1 MKRLTCATFFLA
13 ALLCL
18 ASASGQGNAAVTW
31 RAIYQGQLG
40 DNAVTLDLA
49 LAADGF
55 AFARL
60 TQVGSGTQLDGV
72 GNHDPETGSVTLE
85 FHAALYRFAPSVALD
100 HAALGGLY
108 SDADTGG
115 SGTVVA
121 TLEGVRSLDWSDD
134 GNTLSVELTFAAE
147 RASSG
152 VLERT
157 AQYAYGSLTEGRIAL
172 SYAYPRF
179 VAGPAALNGLLERE
193 AAERMADWAQEG
205 RNLLYNAGGI
215 GWAWTHSES
224 TDLVG
229 AAEGYRSLVT
239 SFYYY
244 TGGAHPN
251 SHKSSLLVRLGGA
264 GLEVIA
270 LEELFAHGSDW
281 LAAVSAAVLS
291 ELSAQGAEAVV
302 RGDVTELTALDL
314 TTFTLEPGGLSFH
327 FDPYA
332 VGPYVQG
339 DFVVTLPYADLAALA
354 APGGAIE
361 AFASAYR

>member
-13 ALLCL
+13 AFLCL
-18 ASASGQGNAAVTW
+18 ASVSGQGNAAVTW

-40 DNAVTLDLA
+40 DNAVSLDLA

-60 TQVGSGTQLDGV
+60 TQAGSATQLDGV
-72 GNHDPETGSVTLE
+72 GNHDPETGSVALE
-85 FHAALYRFAPSVALD
+85 FRAALYRFAPSVALD

-108 SDADTGG
+108 SDAATGA
-115 SGTVVA
+115 SDTVVA
-121 TLEGVRSLDWSDD
+121 TLQGVRSLDWSDD
-134 GNTLSVELTFAAE
+134 GNTLSVELDHMTAG
-147 RASSG
+147 ASSG
-152 VLERT
+152 VLTRS
-157 AQYAYGSLTEGRIAL
+157 AQYAFGSLTEGRIEL

-179 VAGPAALNGLLERE
+179 VSGPAALNGLLERE
-193 AAERMADWAQEG
+193 ATERLTDWAQEG
-205 RNLLYNAGGI
+205 RSLLDAGGGI
-215 GWAWTHSES
+215 GWAWTHAES

-229 AAEGYRSLVT
+229 AAGDYLSLVS

-251 SHKSSLLVRLGGA
+251 SHSSSLLVRGGGA
-264 GLEVIA
+264 ELQVVA
-270 LEELFAHGSDW
+270 LEELFANSTDW
-281 LAAVSAAVLS
+281 LATVSAAVLAD
-291 ELSAQGAEAVV
+291 LTAQGAEAVV
-302 RGDVTELTALDL
+302 RGDVTELSAQDL
-314 TTFTLEPGGLSFH
+314 ATFTLEPGGLRFH

-339 DFVVTLPYADLAALA
+339 GFVVMLPYADLVALA

-361 AFASAYR
+361 VFASTYP